1 MRGYEVHELMVCRV
15 AAEIDDRGVVVM
27 GSFTPLAYAAY
38 MLAKLTHARDAYL
51 AGFDAVGMA
60 PIQLS
65 FTGAEAA
72 AYKGA
77 VCRWGMLA
85 EINSIHLSNNG
96 GVEAVSSAQFDGSGA
111 INLSVIG
118 DFDRPKVRLPG
129 GAGAAEV
136 IKMYRK
142 MVAYFPSH
150 NPRTLVDRVGF
161 VTGTRW
167 KIGAASRAS
176 AGLMPG
182 PIVVVTNLAVLIKDE
197 DDRPFRIE
205 SLHPGV
211 EASTVVEATGF
222 ELEVPDAIP
231 VTPEPT
237 SEQLRLLREEIDPLG
252 TVKLDFVAGK
262 DRLAYLQGILD
273 AEWERG
279 AAAAAAA
286 FSTEE
291 RTVEKTSPLASGS
304 HR

>member
-1 MRGYEVHELMVCRV
+1 MSDYEIHELMVCRV
-15 AAEIDDRGVVVM
+15 AAEVDDEGVVVM
-27 GSFTPLAYAAY
+27 GSFTPLAYASY
-38 MLAKLTHARDAYL
+38 MLAKLTHARDVYI
-51 AGFDAVGMA
+51 AGFDAVGMQ

-77 VCRWGMLA
+77 VCRWGMLE

-96 GVEAVSSAQFDGSGA
+96 SVEAVSSAQFDGSGA

-118 DFDRPKVRLPG
+118 DFNQPKVRLPG

-142 MVAYFPSH
+142 MIAYFADH
-150 NPRTLVDRVGF
+150 NTRTLVDKVGF

-167 KIGAASRAS
+167 KIGNESREA

-182 PIVVVTNLAVLIKDE
+182 PIIVVTNLAVLVKDD

-211 EASTVVEATGF
+211 DAQTVVEATGF
-222 ELEVPDAIP
+222 ELEPPAGEIP
-231 VTPEPT
+231 TTPEPT
-237 SEQLRLLREEIDPLG
+237 AEQLRLLREEIDPFG
-252 TVKLDFVAGK
+252 TVKLDFVSGK

-279 AAAAAAA
+279 VASAGVAA
-286 FSTEE
+286 S
-291 RTVEKTSPLASGS
+291 
-304 HR
+304 